1 MLICLDYDRT
11 YTKDSKLWDSFID
24 MAQSR
29 GHTVI
34 IGTMR
39 SKQEPIESKAIL
51 NRCEVIYTNRV
62 PKLFAVKPKIDIW
75 IDDNPCDITGYP
87 K

>member
-11 YTKDSKLWDSFID
+11 YTKDSELWDSFID
-24 MAQSR
+24 LAQSR
-29 GHTVI
+29 GHEVI
-34 IGTMR
+34 IATKR
-39 SKQEPIESKAIL
+39 SKHEAIESKAIL
-51 NRCEVIYTNRV
+51 GRCEIIYTNRV
-62 PKLFAVKPKIDIW
+62 PKLFAVKPKVDIW